1 MKRLKILVRIL
12 KVSRA
17 DRILVSYLVFVG
29 ICALLIVLIDPTISR
44 IGDAL
49 WYLYAVISTAGFGD
63 VVVSGLMSRIIS
75 VLVTVYSLIVIAV
88 ITGVIVNYYMQMLEL
103 KNKETLAAFL
113 DRLEHLPE
121 LSEKEIAE
129 LSEKVKKFRGQRG
142 GKS

>member
-12 KVSRA
+12 KVSKA

-29 ICALLIVLIDPTISR
+29 ICALLIVLTDPTISR

-63 VVVSGLMSRIIS
+63 VVVSGLIARIIS
-75 VLVTVYSLIVIAV
+75 VFVTIYSLIVIAV
-88 ITGVIVNYYMQMLEL
+88 ITGVIVNYYTHLLEL

-121 LSEKEIAE
+121 LSDKELVE
-129 LSEKVKKFRGQRG
+129 LSEKIKRFREKEG
-142 GKS
+142 GKG

>member
-1 MKRLKILVRIL
+1 
-12 KVSRA
+12 
-17 DRILVSYLVFVG
+17 
-29 ICALLIVLIDPTISR
+29 
-44 IGDAL
+44 
-49 WYLYAVISTAGFGD
+49 
-63 VVVSGLMSRIIS
+63 MSRIVS

-121 LSEKEIAE
+121 LSDAELAE

>member
-1 MKRLKILVRIL
+1 M
-12 KVSRA
+12 
-17 DRILVSYLVFVG
+17 
-29 ICALLIVLIDPTISR
+29 
-44 IGDAL
+44 
-49 WYLYAVISTAGFGD
+49 
-63 VVVSGLMSRIIS
+63 
-75 VLVTVYSLIVIAV
+75 VTVYSLIVIAV